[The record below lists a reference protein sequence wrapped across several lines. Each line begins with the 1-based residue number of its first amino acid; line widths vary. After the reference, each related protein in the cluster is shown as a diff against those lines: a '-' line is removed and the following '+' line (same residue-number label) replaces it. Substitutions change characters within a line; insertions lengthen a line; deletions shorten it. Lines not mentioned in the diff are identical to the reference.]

1 MISAQTPLYSHCL
14 LTLNSISIT
23 LVVDFRAYAQGQAES
38 NRIFY
43 LSVPQEALL
52 DVASSVAT
60 YAQSRRGWNRIIIEK
75 PFGFDA
81 PSSQKFTR
89 YLLSKFE
96 ENQIYR

>member
-1 MISAQTPLYSHCL
+1 MF
-14 LTLNSISIT
+14 
-23 LVVDFRAYAQGQAES
+23 DFRAYAQGRAES

-52 DVASSVAT
+52 DVATSVAN
-60 YAQSRRGWNRIIIEK
+60 YAQSQKGWNRVIIEK

-81 PSSQKFTR
+81 PSSQKFTG
-89 YLLSKFE
+89 YLLSKFL